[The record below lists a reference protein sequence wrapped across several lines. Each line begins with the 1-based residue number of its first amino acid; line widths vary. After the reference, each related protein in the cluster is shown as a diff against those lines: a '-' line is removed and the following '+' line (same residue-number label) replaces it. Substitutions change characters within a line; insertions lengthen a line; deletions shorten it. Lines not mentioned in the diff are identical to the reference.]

1 MPALILSVPN
11 LATKWAVHV
20 HCHKVQNTEVIYI
33 TLNDHTS
40 CSQALTTKAKKNEHT
55 TLLIQSYKGSCIL
68 CKMLNQQF
76 ICCSRLQ
83 PLKTKYPS
91 LEIRPQT
98 SSHITQAQRQ
108 FPLRH
113 CTTLNKILY
122 AKRVMGKNEEK
133 QHKAQAELLE
143 QVCIT
148 SVFKVISVLI
158 VLPFVFLHLMLP
170 M

>member
-1 MPALILSVPN
+1 MSS
-11 LATKWAVHV
+11 
-20 HCHKVQNTEVIYI
+20 
-33 TLNDHTS
+33 S
-40 CSQALTTKAKKNEHT
+40 CSLPQSSKYWSDLHHNLMIILPVLKHWLQKQKKNEHT
-55 TLLIQSYKGSCIL
+55 TLLSQSYKGSCIL

-148 SVFKVISVLI
+148 SVYSHFCINSI
-158 VLPFVFLHLMLP
+158 AICLPSPDASNVNY
-170 M
+170 

>member
-1 MPALILSVPN
+1 MFI
-11 LATKWAVHV
+11 ATKFKIQKWFTSHLMIIFPVLKHWLQKPKKMNTQ
-20 HCHKVQNTEVIYI
+20 HCWV
-33 TLNDHTS
+33 
-40 CSQALTTKAKKNEHT
+40 
-55 TLLIQSYKGSCIL
+55 SYKGSCIL
-68 CKMLNQQF
+68 CKMLNKQF